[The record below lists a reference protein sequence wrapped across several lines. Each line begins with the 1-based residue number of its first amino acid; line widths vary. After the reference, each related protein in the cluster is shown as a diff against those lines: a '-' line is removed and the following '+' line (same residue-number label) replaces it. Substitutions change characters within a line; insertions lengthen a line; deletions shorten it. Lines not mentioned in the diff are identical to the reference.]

1 MQQMA
6 SDDILTAVPHAGS
19 KLFYGSDPNQF
30 GELRLPK
37 GHGPFPLIVNVH
49 GGYWSAQYSLTHAGH
64 FCAALSKKGFATWN
78 VEYRRVGNPG
88 GGWPGSFKDVVSA
101 YRFAGQFGKKYKEVN
116 CERIVVVGHSAGGQL
131 ALCLAA
137 HEPSATRVVAL
148 AGVVDLH
155 RAWELH
161 LGYDAVQDFLG
172 GAPSTVAEHYRE
184 ADPMQLK
191 ITADQQLI
199 HGLSDD
205 LVPPELSRDYFKKK
219 NKQHEKVH
227 LHEIPGADHF
237 DLINPHSAAWTTVL
251 EVIEHLL
258 A

>member
-1 MQQMA
+1 MS
-6 SDDILTAVPHAGS
+6 SDDILTAIPPAGI
-19 KLFYGSDPNQF
+19 KLSYGSDPKQF

-37 GHGPFPLIVNVH
+37 GHGHFPLVMNVH
-49 GGYWSAQYSLTHAGH
+49 GGFWLAQYDLTHAGH
-64 FCAALSKKGFATWN
+64 LCAALSEKGFATWN

-101 YRFAGQFGKKYKEVN
+101 YRFAKQIGKQYEAVN
-116 CERIVVVGHSAGGQL
+116 CERIVVAGHSAGGQL

-137 HEPSATRVVAL
+137 HEPTATRVVSL

-161 LGYDAVQDFLG
+161 LGNDAVSGFLG
-172 GAPSTVAEHYRE
+172 GAPAAVPEHYQE
-184 ADPMQLK
+184 ADPLQLK
-191 ITADQQLI
+191 ITADQHLI

-205 LVPPELSRDYFKKK
+205 IVPAELSRDYVEKK

-237 DLINPHSAAWTTVL
+237 DLINPRSAAWTTVL
-251 EVIEHLL
+251 AVIAHLL
-258 A
+258 S

>member
-1 MQQMA
+1 
-6 SDDILTAVPHAGS
+6 
-19 KLFYGSDPNQF
+19 
-30 GELRLPK
+30 
-37 GHGPFPLIVNVH
+37 
-49 GGYWSAQYSLTHAGH
+49 
-64 FCAALSKKGFATWN
+64 
-78 VEYRRVGNPG
+78 VGNPG

-101 YRFAGQFGKKYKEVN
+101 YRFAGQFGKKYKEIN

-161 LGYDAVQDFLG
+161 LGNDAVQDFLG

-191 ITADQQLI
+191 IAADQQLI

-205 LVPPELSRDYFKKK
+205 LVPPELSSDYFVKK
-219 NKQHEKVH
+219 NRQHEKVH

-237 DLINPHSAAWTTVL
+237 DLISPKSAAWTTVL